1 VIIRIAGE
9 GQYRFPSSALDD
21 LNDIDDRIVEAV
33 GNANE
38 EAFKRGLAAL
48 LELVRSKGQP
58 LSAKEIVESEI
69 VLPYA
74 SPAFHPLPNPPPQG
88 GGDKFSSSS
97 LDGRELG
104 RVRPLS
110 TPGLGAPRGSC
121 AAALYG
127 QVPQRVPLV

>member
-74 SPAFHPLPNPPPQG
+74 DLTLDEARHIFV
-88 GGDKFSSSS
+88 GD
-97 LDGRELG
+97 GII
-104 RVRPLS
+104 
-110 TPGLGAPRGSC
+110 PG
-121 AAALYG
+121 
-127 QVPQRVPLV
+127 